1 MAEKILLVDDEEEF
15 LTVMAE
21 RMSARGM
28 EVTTADSALEA
39 LKRVETETFDAI
51 ILDLQMPAIDGLET
65 LKAIKRKRPEL
76 QVILLTGHAT
86 VEKGIAAMKLG
97 AMDFVEKPAD
107 LAELTA
113 KIKNAQARR
122 LVIAEQQI
130 EEKLKK
136 IMNTR
141 GW

>member
-1 MAEKILLVDDEEEF
+1 M
-15 LTVMAE
+15 
-21 RMSARGM
+21 
-28 EVTTADSALEA
+28 
-39 LKRVETETFDAI
+39 
-51 ILDLQMPAIDGLET
+51 
-65 LKAIKRKRPEL
+65 

-113 KIKNAQARR
+113 KIKSAQARR
-122 LVIAEQQI
+122 MVIAEQQI

>member
-1 MAEKILLVDDEEEF
+1 MAEKILIVDDEKEF
-15 LTVMAE
+15 LEVMAE
-21 RMSARGM
+21 RMTTRGM
-28 EVTTADSALEA
+28 LVKTADSALEA
-39 LKRVETETFDAI
+39 LKLVESETFDAI

-65 LKAIKRKRPEL
+65 LKAIKQKRPEM

-113 KIKNAQARR
+113 KIRDAQARR

-136 IMNTR
+136 IMNTK

>member
-1 MAEKILLVDDEEEF
+1 MAEKILLVDDEKEF
-15 LTVMAE
+15 LEVMAE
-21 RMSARGM
+21 RMTARGM
-28 EVTTADSALEA
+28 QVETADSAIKALE
-39 LKRVETETFDAI
+39 LVQSETFDAI
-51 ILDLQMPAIDGLET
+51 ILDLQMPAVDGLET
-65 LKAIKRKRPEL
+65 LKAIKQQRPEM

-113 KIKNAQARR
+113 KIKSAQARR
-122 LVIAEQQI
+122 MVIAEQQI